1 MASVIGP
8 PADTEACLPC
18 CAAAQ
23 AGRPSGLSHYQG
35 TVQRLTGYDRE
46 RSNGS
51 WQDLNRARKAA
62 PAAAALAAAALLT
75 VVWGLIAYYGA
86 IDFIYNPE
94 GVFQGWIAKAL
105 LNRFVS
111 DPFSLQH
118 AGYGGGSIIM
128 GLFAVPIFH
137 LLGDSLFHLALGGIL
152 WQAAIMAFLVA
163 LCRRAWG
170 PWAALLAGLLML
182 CAPTLYIQRS
192 MMVLSNHC
200 EVALFAI
207 LNALLLWHLFKGLE
221 VRGVAPP
228 GLCILL
234 GAVNGFGIFFS
245 YGHLSVVAADSL
257 ALVPLLLRG
266 GSRPG
271 RAAAAVFLA
280 AAGFAIGLSPWIHQ
294 LLTHDAHY
302 VSLGCGWAFWRC
314 FGAGDILAKTVRLW
328 EDFRMSMPVDIALY
342 AKDLVHGEL
351 GPILGFLSRAIFAAF
366 PLGAIIGFALF
377 TFSGFV
383 RRSFSATKW
392 IEAWCCL
399 YVLIHLT
406 VCWAYESGSE
416 PEPRYLYPMFPVLCA
431 MGGAVASRIVRLQR
445 PLLKWSGGALATAL
459 ALAVFSLSLLTWR
472 GVCFDPAA
480 PEATTW
486 KYKGYSERLGPRHG
500 LFADPVAQVHAERSR
515 VGWSVPSPPWAGS
528 FFYTTVEMILREGWD
543 RIEKGLAAGEAG
555 LERSMPAMTFNVGE
569 TACLEGLGLEE
580 LHRDLEPVVP
590 ERYRHFLFMGYSY
603 FLRLGGIEETERA
616 MRSLH
621 AVDPKY
627 RHYFLLAHGACLGA
641 RYRSEPERVRSHLFG
656 QAEAGL
662 DYLAAGALWTPSS
675 RNLELA
681 ASLAEALPE
690 PVRGVIECERL
701 GACSS
706 PFGIGVEAARKAGSL
721 PPYFPTPYDSSTEMI
736 DWNSIYQAIEGS
748 PDPAASSRGAGA
760 ALAMI
765 QPWRIPWA
773 VEDLGRL
780 PEALR
785 DELTRGY
792 LEAALWFLGGD
803 RGPIFDPPS

>member
-1 MASVIGP
+1 MNMTEKDQIERGP
-8 PADTEACLPC
+8 RNSSRST
-18 CAAAQ
+18 AA
-23 AGRPSGLSHYQG
+23 
-35 TVQRLTGYDRE
+35 
-46 RSNGS
+46 
-51 WQDLNRARKAA
+51 
-62 PAAAALAAAALLT
+62 AAAALAAATLLT
-75 VVWGLIAYYGA
+75 IVWGLIAYYGA
-86 IDFIYNPE
+86 IDFLYNPE

-118 AGYGGGSIIM
+118 AGYGGGSLVM
-128 GLFAVPIFH
+128 GLFAIPFFQV
-137 LLGDSLFHLALGGIL
+137 LGDSLFHLALAGIL

-163 LCRRAWG
+163 LCWRAWG
-170 PWAALLAGLLML
+170 PWAAIPAGLLML

-207 LNALLLWHLFKGLE
+207 LNALLLWHLFKNLE
-221 VRGVAPP
+221 VRGVASP
-228 GLCILL
+228 GLCILF

-245 YGHLSVVAADSL
+245 YGHLSVAAADSL

-266 GSRPG
+266 RSRPG
-271 RAAAAVFLA
+271 RTMAAVFLTA
-280 AAGFAIGLSPWIHQ
+280 VGFAIGLSPWIHQ

-328 EDFRMSMPVDIALY
+328 EDFRMSMTLDVVQY
-342 AKDLVHGEL
+342 AKDLVHGDL
-351 GPILGFLSRAIFAAF
+351 GSILGFLSRAIFAAF
-366 PLGAIIGFALF
+366 PLGAIIAFALF
-377 TFSGFV
+377 TFSGFI

-392 IEAWCCL
+392 IEVWCCL

-445 PLLKWSGGALATAL
+445 PLLKRSGGALAAAL

-472 GVCFDPAA
+472 GVCFDPSA
-480 PEATTW
+480 PEATTR

-515 VGWSVPSPPWAGS
+515 VGWSVPAPPWAGS
-528 FFYTTVEMILREGWD
+528 FFYTTVEMILRQGWD
-543 RIEKGLAAGEAG
+543 RIEKGLAEGEEG
-555 LERSMPAMTFNVGE
+555 LERSLPAMTFNIGE
-569 TACLEGLGLEE
+569 TAALEGLGLKEVST
-580 LHRDLEPVVP
+580 DVAPVVP

-603 FLRLGGIEETERA
+603 FLRLGGIEETESA
-616 MRSLH
+616 LRSLQ

-627 RHYFLLAHGACLGA
+627 RHYFHLAHGACLGA
-641 RYRSEPERVRSHLFG
+641 RYRSDPEDVSFHLSGRS
-656 QAEAGL
+656 EADL
-662 DYLAAGALWTPSS
+662 DYLAAGVLWTPSS
-675 RNLELA
+675 HNLDLA
-681 ASLAEALPE
+681 SSLAESLPD

-706 PFGIGVEAARKAGSL
+706 PIGIGVEAARKAGSL

-736 DWNSIYQAIEGS
+736 DWHSIVQAVVGS
-748 PDPAASSRGAGA
+748 PDPAASSYGAGA
-760 ALAMI
+760 ALALFL
-765 QPWRIPWA
+765 PWRIPWA
-773 VEDLGRL
+773 VEDPGRL
-780 PEALR
+780 PDETLR
-785 DELTRGY
+785 DEFTRGY
-792 LEAALWFLGGD
+792 LEAALWLLGGD
-803 RGPIFDPPS
+803 RGPIIE